1 VNAGFVFF
9 ALALLGTLI
18 FGRFICGWGC
28 HLVALQDV
36 CGWLMKKAGV
46 RPRPFRSRLLLWIPL
61 LVAMYMFVWPSFK
74 RIALVPVL
82 ERVWPAAAQLLGPMT
97 AFPGF
102 SNHFIT
108 DSFWETF
115 GGPVFAVL
123 TLTTCGFAVVYFLG
137 AKGFCTYGCPYGGF
151 FGVLDQFSPG
161 SIVVNDAC
169 EGCGHCTATCTSN
182 VLVHEEVRLFGKV
195 VDPGC
200 MKCMDCVS
208 VCPNHALSFGW
219 AKPSY
224 LTAKKNVKRAVR
236 YDFSRAEEWF
246 LLGVFAFAM
255 FAFRGLYD
263 GPPLLMALGLAGI
276 TALVGLKTVHLL
288 RRDTVRLQNLNLK
301 LSGRLGASGKVF
313 LVAAVL
319 WSAFAA
325 HSSFVQGHRLAAR
338 QRLEQTQATRADV
351 LSGEFRNRWYPEE
364 HHAAVAASFEHF
376 QTAERWGL
384 ARVREIELGL
394 AWGHLLRDEVDP
406 AVTRIRAILEDG
418 PEDNRLREELV
429 QVLLARARFDD
440 AIEVYRS
447 ALDDGFETLELRYN
461 LGGLLRRAG
470 RHEEAIL
477 HLTAATE
484 LAPQDADALIEL
496 GLSLQSVGQF
506 DEAIERFERAIA
518 LAPSSLESIEHLPGL
533 IEAARREAALSSPD

>member
-1 VNAGFVFF
+1 V
-9 ALALLGTLI
+9 
-18 FGRFICGWGC
+18 RFD
-28 HLVALQDV
+28 L
-36 CGWLMKKAGV
+36 
-46 RPRPFRSRLLLWIPL
+46 
-61 LVAMYMFVWPSFK
+61 
-74 RIALVPVL
+74 
-82 ERVWPAAAQLLGPMT
+82 
-97 AFPGF
+97 
-102 SNHFIT
+102 
-108 DSFWETF
+108 
-115 GGPVFAVL
+115 
-123 TLTTCGFAVVYFLG
+123 
-137 AKGFCTYGCPYGGF
+137 
-151 FGVLDQFSPG
+151 
-161 SIVVNDAC
+161 
-169 EGCGHCTATCTSN
+169 
-182 VLVHEEVRLFGKV
+182 
-195 VDPGC
+195 
-200 MKCMDCVS
+200 
-208 VCPNHALSFGW
+208 
-219 AKPSY
+219 
-224 LTAKKNVKRAVR
+224 
-236 YDFSRAEEWF
+236 SRAEEWF
-246 LLGVFAFAM
+246 LLGLFAFAV

-263 GPPLLMALGLAGI
+263 GPPLLMTLGLAGI
-276 TALVGLKTVHLL
+276 TAFVGLKTVHLL

-325 HSSFVQGHRLAAR
+325 HSSFVQGHRWAAR
-338 QRLEQTQATRADV
+338 HRLEQTQATRADV

-406 AVTRIRAILEDG
+406 AVTRIRAVLEDG
-418 PEDNRLREELV
+418 PEDHSLREELL

-447 ALDDGFETLELRYN
+447 ALDGGFETLELRYN

-518 LAPSSLESIEHLPGL
+518 LAPSGLESIEHLPGL
-533 IEAARREAALSSPD
+533 IEAARREAALSNPN